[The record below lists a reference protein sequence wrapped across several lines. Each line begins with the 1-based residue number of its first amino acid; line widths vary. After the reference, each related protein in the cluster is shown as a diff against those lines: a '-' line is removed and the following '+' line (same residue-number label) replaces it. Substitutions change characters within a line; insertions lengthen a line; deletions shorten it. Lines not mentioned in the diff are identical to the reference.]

1 MKLLIK
7 NVSILTMQEEFIENG
22 FIGMED
28 GKIAYLGTKEP
39 DGYENAYTI
48 EGKNHVAMPPLVNA
62 HTHSAMVLMRNY
74 ADDRELFD
82 WLENAVFPVENR
94 MEDEDVYWASMLAA
108 YEMIK
113 SGTACFADMYFSTRS
128 TARAVAQS
136 GLRANLNI
144 CVSGDVSDNPDM
156 QDAMRFFDEYHNA
169 ENGRILVSFAPHA
182 IYTCSA
188 ELLQWCANMAAE
200 RGVRLHTH
208 VAETRKEYEDCMREH
223 GVTPTA
229 YLNQLGVFDVSTIA
243 AHSLYLNENDLD
255 IYRRKGVTAVYNPT
269 SNCKLASGIN
279 AIDRFLERG
288 INVALGTDGAASN
301 NNLNLFEEMHLASL
315 LTKGVALDPCAVP
328 ADTALRLATVN
339 GAKALGFE
347 GVGILKTGNPAD
359 LILIDL
365 DKPHLYPMHDLKS
378 AIVYSAQGSDVDTMI
393 CDGRI
398 LMEKYEVK
406 TLDFEQI
413 KHHIDR
419 SVDRLF

>member
-1 MKLLIK
+1 MIK
-7 NVSILTMQEEFIENG
+7 NVSILTMQDQTEIIENG
-22 FIGMED
+22 FVGMKD
-28 GKIAYLGTKEP
+28 GKIAYLGAKEP
-39 DGYENAYTI
+39 EGYEDAYTI

-82 WLENAVFPVENR
+82 WLENAVFPVEGR
-94 MEDEDVYWASMLAA
+94 MGEEDVYWASMLAA

-113 SGTACFADMYFSTRS
+113 SGTACFADMYFSSRA
-128 TARAVAQS
+128 TAKAVVQS

-144 CVSGDVSDNPDM
+144 CVSGEVSDNPDR
-156 QDAMRFFDEYHNA
+156 QDAVSFFEEYHNA

-188 ELLQWCANMAAE
+188 ELLQWCARMAAD

-208 VAETRKEYEDCMREH
+208 VAETKKEYEDCIREH
-223 GVTPTA
+223 GMTPAA
-229 YLNQLGVFDVSTIA
+229 YLNQLGVFDVPAIA
-243 AHSLYLNENDLD
+243 AHSLYLDENDLE
-255 IYRRKGVTAVYNPT
+255 IYHDKGVTAVYNPT

-279 AIDRFLERG
+279 TIDRFLEYG
-288 INVALGTDGAASN
+288 VNVALGTDGAASN
-301 NNLNLFEEMHLASL
+301 NNLNLFEEMHMASL
-315 LTKGVALDPCAVP
+315 LTKGVTLDPCAVP
-328 ADTALRLATVN
+328 ADTALRLATIN
-339 GAKALGFE
+339 GARALGFD
-347 GVGILKTGNPAD
+347 GVGTLETGNPAD

-365 DKPHLYPMHDLKS
+365 NKPHLYPMHDLKS

-413 KHHIDR
+413 KHHIHK
-419 SVDRLF
+419 SVDKLF

>member
-7 NVSILTMQEEFIENG
+7 NVSILTMQEEIIENG

-39 DGYENAYTI
+39 DGYESAYTI
-48 EGKNHVAMPPLVNA
+48 EGKNHVALPPLVNA

-113 SGTACFADMYFSTRS
+113 SGTACFADMYFSARS

-406 TLDFEQI
+406 TLEFEQI

>member
-7 NVSILTMQEEFIENG
+7 NVSILTMQEEIIENG

-39 DGYENAYTI
+39 DGYESAYTI

-208 VAETRKEYEDCMREH
+208 VAETKKEYEDCMREH